1 MDHVVLL
8 YALSGPRLNRPYTA
22 YASLTTLHGSF
33 VISIPVSTT
42 LLAKAFLWSD
52 AFQLDGWPG
61 MPSTSADSYS
71 FCMRYASLPGEL
83 KRRLNRSA
91 LSSSQERDQA
101 FYKMIRSIPKGRV
114 STYGKVAAAAGYP
127 LYHRAVAKFLRGE
140 IGLSIPWQRVVGSGG
155 EIKLRGDAALEQ
167 RKRLEA
173 EGIVF
178 KGKRIDMQVYEHV
191 FRTWETD

>member
-1 MDHVVLL
+1 MCGDRALL
-8 YALSGPRLNRPYTA
+8 PCAFVCPRLHRLHVA
-22 YASLTTLHGSF
+22 YVSCIHGR
-33 VISIPVSTT
+33 T
-42 LLAKAFLWSD
+42 
-52 AFQLDGWPG
+52 
-61 MPSTSADSYS
+61 PSTSAGSYS

-114 STYGKVAAAAGYP
+114 STYGKVATAAGYP

-140 IGLSIPWQRVVGSGG
+140 IGLSIPWQRVIGSGG

-167 RKRLEA
+167 RRRLEA
-173 EGIVF
+173 EGVVF
-178 KGKRIDMQVYEHV
+178 KGKRIDMEVYEHV
-191 FRTWETD
+191 YRTWETD

>member
-1 MDHVVLL
+1 MCGDRALL
-8 YALSGPRLNRPYTA
+8 LCHSCLPLACTA
-22 YASLTTLHGSF
+22 RTSLMSLEETGG
-33 VISIPVSTT
+33 
-42 LLAKAFLWSD
+42 D
-52 AFQLDGWPG
+52 AFYKRGQ
-61 MPSTSADSYS
+61 YS
-71 FCMRYASLPGEL
+71 FCMRYGSLPGEF

-127 LYHRAVAKFLRGE
+127 LYHRAVAKFLRAE
-140 IGLSIPWQRVVGSGG
+140 IGLSIPWQRVVGSDG

-173 EGIVF
+173 EGIIF
-178 KGKRIDMQVYEHV
+178 KGKRIDMEVYEHA
-191 FRTWETD
+191 FRTWETG